1 VVTEPVIRLEGEYD
15 LTRKDEVAAM
25 FTSIG
30 DIGPI
35 VIDMTDVSYIDS
47 MILLELATLKSRND
61 GRAIKII
68 GLNSHI
74 RRVFS
79 IVKFDE
85 LFELTDA

>member
-1 VVTEPVIRLEGEYD
+1 MVTEPVIRLEGEYD
-15 LTRKDEVAAM
+15 LTRKDEVAAL
-25 FTSIG
+25 FTTIG
-30 DIGPI
+30 GIGPI

-47 MILLELATLKSRND
+47 TILLQFAALKSRKN
-61 GRAIKII
+61 GRSIKLV

-74 RRVFS
+74 RRIFT